1 VPCRH
6 GPRRDGR
13 ARSIRRLGPPPQRGV
28 GTAEPIEGVGGVRHV
43 ADVSGLLRGIGLDC
57 DAGGGYPAQAC
68 DVFRAVLETVE
79 HRLDRF
85 AGAVEIAVA
94 AQPLGGLKVVA
105 AGHGQAQA
113 AQLDGEQRA
122 MLEGSRQLGQRPRRL
137 LPVAEI
143 ESDLGDHE
151 AEPLVVLGLA
161 ASCSAPRRATWS
173 ASWLRPAACSA
184 SARLQAAAS
193 ISSGS

>member
-1 VPCRH
+1 
-6 GPRRDGR
+6 
-13 ARSIRRLGPPPQRGV
+13 
-28 GTAEPIEGVGGVRHV
+28 
-43 ADVSGLLRGIGLDC
+43 
-57 DAGGGYPAQAC
+57 
-68 DVFRAVLETVE
+68 VLETVE

-94 AQPLGGLKVVA
+94 AQPLGLQHAERHQERRLDRFRPHGAQALEPLGGLKVVA